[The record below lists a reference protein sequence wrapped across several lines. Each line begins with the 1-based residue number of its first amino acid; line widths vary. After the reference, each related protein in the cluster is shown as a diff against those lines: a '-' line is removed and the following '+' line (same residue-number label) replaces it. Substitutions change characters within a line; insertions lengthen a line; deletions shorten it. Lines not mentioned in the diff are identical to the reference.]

1 MGNHQIRKGLTLP
14 ISGAPRQEITTK
26 AVDRIAVI
34 ALDYMGLKSRIL
46 VQPGDLVK
54 RGQALFEDKK
64 VEGVLYTSPGAGTV
78 RAVNRGER
86 RALQSVEIDLSAEE
100 IAGNLGPDDY
110 QSFSAFTGAP
120 VSSLSREE
128 VCALMLESGLWTALR
143 TRPLSRVPH
152 PESIPHSIFITA
164 CDSNPLAPSM
174 DVIAEGRQEALDA
187 GVAALCKLTPG
198 KVYFCTD
205 EKDKLRPQ
213 VIASNLQTESFSG
226 PHPSGTV
233 GVHIHV
239 LDPVGLRV
247 PGRTPSTPPEM
258 NRLHPLDNIKTV
270 WHIGLQDLLSLGD
283 LFLSGK
289 LDVTRV
295 VSLAGP
301 AVKDPHLL
309 RTRIGACLDQLTAKE
324 LEPGENRILS
334 GSVFC
339 GRDASHETIA
349 YLDRFSNQVCVLR
362 EGRDR
367 EFLGWL
373 APGAKKFS
381 ASRLFM
387 SRLLPKRLFSMT
399 TDTNGSVRAIVPMGL
414 YEAVMPMD
422 IQPTYLLRSLCV
434 DDVEQA
440 EKLGCLEL
448 DEEDL
453 ALCSFVDPGKTDFGL
468 LLRRNLEII
477 EKEG

>member
-187 GVAALCKLTPG
+187 GVAALCK
-198 KVYFCTD
+198 
-205 EKDKLRPQ
+205 
-213 VIASNLQTESFSG
+213 
-226 PHPSGTV
+226 
-233 GVHIHV
+233 
-239 LDPVGLRV
+239 
-247 PGRTPSTPPEM
+247 
-258 NRLHPLDNIKTV
+258 
-270 WHIGLQDLLSLGD
+270 
-283 LFLSGK
+283 
-289 LDVTRV
+289 
-295 VSLAGP
+295 
-301 AVKDPHLL
+301 
-309 RTRIGACLDQLTAKE
+309 
-324 LEPGENRILS
+324 
-334 GSVFC
+334 
-339 GRDASHETIA
+339 
-349 YLDRFSNQVCVLR
+349 
-362 EGRDR
+362 
-367 EFLGWL
+367 
-373 APGAKKFS
+373 
-381 ASRLFM
+381 
-387 SRLLPKRLFSMT
+387 
-399 TDTNGSVRAIVPMGL
+399 
-414 YEAVMPMD
+414 
-422 IQPTYLLRSLCV
+422 
-434 DDVEQA
+434 
-440 EKLGCLEL
+440 
-448 DEEDL
+448 
-453 ALCSFVDPGKTDFGL
+453 
-468 LLRRNLEII
+468 
-477 EKEG
+477 